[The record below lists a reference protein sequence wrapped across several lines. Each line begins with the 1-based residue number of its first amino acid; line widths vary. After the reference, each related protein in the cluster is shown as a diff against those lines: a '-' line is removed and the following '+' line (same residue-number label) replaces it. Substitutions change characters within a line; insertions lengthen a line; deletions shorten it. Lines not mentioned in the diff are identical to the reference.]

1 MPNGL
6 AILRCVRYHDSVN
19 NRLTTVLLLMWL
31 TLGVILAGIFAVAW
45 LRTAQLKTFLAEV
58 QTWYA
63 VSPAP
68 APWWLRSD
76 SHLHA
81 LCSCGACLWF
91 ALSLRLFTRV
101 PPLLAIPL
109 AVLLAL
115 SDEIAQLFSG
125 ERNFELSDQFS
136 DATGIL
142 VAGVLVWWLS
152 QRNRRATTP

>member
-1 MPNGL
+1 
-6 AILRCVRYHDSVN
+6 VN
-19 NRLTTVLLLMWL
+19 NRLTTVLLLVWL
-31 TLGVILAGIFAVAW
+31 ALGAVLAGILAVAW
-45 LRTAQLKTFLAEV
+45 LRTAQLKTFLADV

-63 VSPAP
+63 VSQAP

-81 LCSCGACLWF
+81 LCSWGACLWF
-91 ALSLRLFTRV
+91 GLGLRLFTRV

-125 ERNFELSDQFS
+125 ERDFEWSDQFS

-142 VAGVLVWWLS
+142 VAGVLVWWLL
-152 QRNRRATTP
+152 QRTWRQATP